1 VTRSGSLLRT
11 RALRELHQSQSEA
24 NNNSSAGGLDD
35 DEPAKVEEVK
45 KQLQES
51 VASYF
56 DRLQEEEREK
66 LKQEREERERKR
78 RLPILLMVRGPL
90 LLLHLMSI
98 SDSSLSSLSR
108 ALCVVC
114 ERRRSHCR
122 TG

>member
-1 VTRSGSLLRT
+1 VNRSGSLLRT

-24 NNNSSAGGLDD
+24 NNNYSAGGLDD

-78 RLPILLMVRGPL
+78 RLPILLMVRAL
-90 LLLHLMSI
+90 SSSFADQLETHL
-98 SDSSLSSLSR
+98 SLSLSVV
-108 ALCVVC
+108 CVVC
-114 ERRRSHCR
+114 ERRRSRCR